1 MSRRHEIQPF
11 VFAILAALTLAAC
24 NSAASPPPNAAATA
38 APTPATPAPPPPAG
52 VVGSLV
58 GQSLDEGDREKAILA
73 QNDAVNSGSRK
84 TWRGAHGA
92 YGYIVPGPEAGN
104 CRDYT
109 HRIFV
114 NGRPQEAK
122 GQACRGSDG
131 AWRVAS

>member
-1 MSRRHEIQPF
+1 MSRHDVQPF

-24 NSAASPPPNAAATA
+24 NSAASSPPNAAATA
-38 APTPATPAPPPPAG
+38 APTPATPAPPPAG

-58 GQSLDEGDREKAILA
+58 GQSLDESDREKAILA

-114 NGRPQEAK
+114 NGRPQEGK

>member
-1 MSRRHEIQPF
+1 MSRHEIQPT
-11 VFAILAALTLAAC
+11 VIAILTALTLAAC
-24 NSAASPPPNAAATA
+24 NAASQPPNAAATA
-38 APTPATPAPPPPAG
+38 APATPAPPPAG

-114 NGRPQEAK
+114 NGRPQEGK

>member
-1 MSRRHEIQPF
+1 MSRHEFQPT
-11 VFAILAALTLAAC
+11 VLAIVAALTLAAC
-24 NSAASPPPNAAATA
+24 NAASQPPNAAATA
-38 APTPATPAPPPPAG
+38 APPTPVPPPSG

-58 GQSLDEGDREKAILA
+58 GQSLDEGDREKAIFA
-73 QNDAVNSGSRK
+73 QNEAVNSGSRK

-92 YGYIVPGPEAGN
+92 YGYILPGPEAGN

>member
-1 MSRRHEIQPF
+1 MSRHEFQPT
-11 VFAILAALTLAAC
+11 VLAIVAALTLAAC
-24 NSAASPPPNAAATA
+24 NAASPPPNAAATA
-38 APTPATPAPPPPAG
+38 APPTPVPPPSG

-73 QNDAVNSGSRK
+73 QNEAVNSGSRK

-92 YGYIVPGPEAGN
+92 YGYILPGPEAGN